1 MVNFFWNDP
10 SMSPR
15 NKDTDKGEISIYVES
30 MKKHWMS
37 FELTTNL
44 FELIKSSKR
53 KWIRPLIC
61 REGEKKSGGSSDKH
75 RNKDR

>member
-1 MVNFFWNDP
+1 
-10 SMSPR
+10 MSPR

-53 KWIRPLIC
+53 K
-61 REGEKKSGGSSDKH
+61 
-75 RNKDR
+75 